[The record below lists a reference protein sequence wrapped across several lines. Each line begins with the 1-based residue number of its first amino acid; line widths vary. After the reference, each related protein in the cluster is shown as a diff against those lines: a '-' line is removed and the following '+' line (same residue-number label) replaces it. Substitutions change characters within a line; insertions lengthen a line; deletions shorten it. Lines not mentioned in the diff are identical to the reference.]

1 MRFRIRAATA
11 GAAGVLMAVAVV
23 GGAPA
28 AAAADSG
35 PTIFRGGA
43 QETIPDDFLLDL
55 CGIEA
60 DVTVTERWTVKKW
73 PDGSWTLQSV
83 RTYVSS
89 DPRIPTE
96 KGAATSF
103 NSPDGSRIVVG
114 KPAQL
119 FEPDGG
125 VRLVASGWILIDP
138 DDVTVASHGRDVYR
152 DADQEELYCP

>member
-1 MRFRIRAATA
+1 MLTA
-11 GAAGVLMAVAVV
+11 VVV

-28 AAAADSG
+28 AAAEGAG
-35 PTIFRGGA
+35 PTIIRGGTE
-43 QETIPDDFLLDL
+43 ETIPDDFILEL

-60 DVTVTERWTVKKW
+60 DVTVTERWTLKEW
-73 PDGSWTLQSV
+73 PDGSWTLQTV

-125 VRLVASGWILIDP
+125 VRIVATGWILIDP
-138 DDVTVASHGRDVYR
+138 DDVTLAAHGRDVYR
-152 DADQEELYCP
+152 DADQVELYCP